1 MAYTNASLV
10 GNQLKRTLTTD
21 EVALLP
27 LLIAGIQAWI
37 DLKTSSTF
45 DSATGATTRK
55 YLGGKQFID
64 IDPCTSVTS
73 VQYADPYGVIQYTYQ
88 PFEYVL
94 LPVNDKVKIQLELR
108 GYTEFDTQDNPNGKF
123 PNGSDVIVVT
133 ANFSEYDTN
142 NLGAGVPADI
152 QIIATRLCASLLND
166 NVVNGVVREQLEGH
180 LVMSG
185 FDKIANNDPFVQ
197 SVLDLHRELL
207 VD

>member
-21 EVALLP
+21 ELALLP
-27 LLIAGIQAWI
+27 LLIAGITNWI
-37 DLKTSSTF
+37 NLKTSSSF
-45 DSATGATTRK
+45 DVASGATSRK
-55 YLGGKQFID
+55 FLGGKQFID
-64 IDPCTSVTS
+64 ISPCTGVTS
-73 VQYADPYGVIQYTYQ
+73 VQFADPYGVIQYTYQ

-94 LPVNDKVKIQLELR
+94 HPLNSTVKNQLELR
-108 GYTEFDTQDNPNGKF
+108 GYSEFTEQDAPNGKF
-123 PNGSDVIVVT
+123 PAGADVVIVT

-152 QIIATRLCASLLND
+152 QMVATRLAAALLND
-166 NVVNGVVREQLEGH
+166 NMINGVVREQLEGH
-180 LVMSG
+180 MVMSG
-185 FDKIANNDPFVQ
+185 FDKVALNDPFVQ